1 MEIQQLL
8 NSALTKTNEYINL
21 TKSKETYFKN
31 EIETKNNLVS
41 TQSEL
46 IDKLRNEMSD
56 FLKVSFASK
65 WMNEAERL
73 KKKNEELT
81 TTNKSLNQTLD
92 NLTNSQNSKPK
103 MYDKDTQTDNIY
115 IKTKKT
121 TYVLKENELY
131 NENNKSIGIVCSN

>member
-8 NSALTKTNEYINL
+8 NSALVKTNEYINL
-21 TKSKETYFKN
+21 TESKEVDLKN
-31 EIETKNNLVS
+31 AIETKNNLIS

-46 IDKLRNEMSD
+46 IEKLRNEMND

-73 KKKNEELT
+73 KKKNEELSA
-81 TTNKSLNQTLD
+81 TNKSLNQTLD
-92 NLTNSQNSKPK
+92 NMTNSKHPK
-103 MYDKDTQTDNIY
+103 TYEKYTQTDNIY

-131 NENNKSIGIVCSN
+131 NENNKSIGVVCSN

>member
-8 NSALTKTNEYINL
+8 NSALVKTNEYINL
-21 TKSKETYFKN
+21 TESKEVDLKN
-31 EIETKNNLVS
+31 AIETKNNLIS

-46 IDKLRNEMSD
+46 IEKLRNEMND

-73 KKKNEELT
+73 KKKNEELSA
-81 TTNKSLNQTLD
+81 TNKSLNQTLD
-92 NLTNSQNSKPK
+92 NLTNSKHPK
-103 MYDKDTQTDNIY
+103 TYEKDTQTDNIY

-131 NENNKSIGIVCSN
+131 NENNKSIGVVCSN

>member
-8 NSALTKTNEYINL
+8 NSALVKTNEYINL
-21 TKSKETYFKN
+21 TESKEVDLKN
-31 EIETKNNLVS
+31 AIETKNNLIS

-46 IDKLRNEMSD
+46 IEKLRNEMND
-56 FLKVSFASK
+56 FLKVSYASK

-73 KKKNEELT
+73 KKKNEELSA
-81 TTNKSLNQTLD
+81 TNKSLNQTLD
-92 NLTNSQNSKPK
+92 NLTNSKHPK
-103 MYDKDTQTDNIY
+103 TYEKDTQTDNIY

-131 NENNKSIGIVCSN
+131 NENNKSIGVVCSN

>member
-8 NSALTKTNEYINL
+8 NSALVKTNEYINL
-21 TKSKETYFKN
+21 TESKEVDLKN
-31 EIETKNNLVS
+31 AIETKNNLIS

-46 IDKLRNEMSD
+46 IEKLRNEMND

-73 KKKNEELT
+73 KKNEELSA
-81 TTNKSLNQTLD
+81 TNKSLNQTLD
-92 NLTNSQNSKPK
+92 NMTNSKHPK
-103 MYDKDTQTDNIY
+103 TYEKYTQTDNIY

-131 NENNKSIGIVCSN
+131 NENNKSIGVVCSN

>member
-1 MEIQQLL
+1 MNFAILL
-8 NSALTKTNEYINL
+8 
-21 TKSKETYFKN
+21 YFCKPDL
-31 EIETKNNLVS
+31 IWARQIS

-103 MYDKDTQTDNIY
+103 TCDKDTQTDNIY

-131 NENNKSIGIVCSN
+131 NENNKSIGVVCSN

>member
-8 NSALTKTNEYINL
+8 NSALVKTNEYINL
-21 TKSKETYFKN
+21 TESKEVDLKN
-31 EIETKNNLVS
+31 AMETKNNLIS

-46 IDKLRNEMSD
+46 IEKLRNEMND

-73 KKKNEELT
+73 KKKNEELSA
-81 TTNKSLNQTLD
+81 TNKSLNQTLD
-92 NLTNSQNSKPK
+92 NLTNSKHPK
-103 MYDKDTQTDNIY
+103 TYEKDTQTDNIY

-131 NENNKSIGIVCSN
+131 NENNKSIGVVCSN

>member
-73 KKKNEELT
+73 KKKIEELT

-103 MYDKDTQTDNIY
+103 TCDKDTQTDNIY

-131 NENNKSIGIVCSN
+131 NENNKSIGVVCSN

>member
-131 NENNKSIGIVCSN
+131 NENNKSIGMVCSN